1 MVEIGAALILLVFA
15 ALACIFI
22 YFGVDDKNPAAFL
35 LGIVFLVGMFVIIG
49 K

>member
-22 YFGVDDKNPAAFL
+22 YFGIDDKNPASFL
-35 LGIVFLVGMFVIIG
+35 LGISFLGGVFVMLG